1 MTETTPHR
9 DIAAVAA
16 ALDEAR
22 IQADAG
28 APIDLTGLEARVAE
42 LCAAAVEQRAHGS
55 ADDLESLVR
64 TLDALADTLARQR
77 ESMMAAAEGRPDP
90 HTARQRAAA
99 VYGRGVPA
107 MSLPSALPPDPL
119 PKKPS

>member
-1 MTETTPHR
+1 MTEATMQG

-28 APIDLTGLEARVAE
+28 ALVDLTGLEARIAE

-55 ADDLESLVR
+55 ADGLESLVR
-64 TLDALADTLARQR
+64 TLDTLADTLARQR
-77 ESMMAAAEGRPDP
+77 ESMSAAAEGRPDP

-99 VYGRGVPA
+99 VYGRSV
-107 MSLPSALPPDPL
+107 PSASPPPVPL

>member
-1 MTETTPHR
+1 VTETALNH

-22 IQADAG
+22 IQAGAG
-28 APIDLTGLEARVAE
+28 APIDLTGLETRVAE
-42 LCAAAVEQRAHGS
+42 LCAAATEQRARGA
-55 ADDLESLVR
+55 ADALESLVR

-77 ESMMAAAEGRPDP
+77 ESMLAAAEGRPDL

-107 MSLPSALPPDPL
+107 TSPSPVPL